1 MKRKITVGLI
11 IITVLFILGGI
22 YLVVK
27 IEKATSTLDN
37 LITLHQVE
45 ILREKLLIHVKRV
58 QFDLNLKNTRY
69 ARNVNDVIENVI
81 NMERVADSCMDCH
94 HTDNMQRKLR
104 DMQSDM
110 REYKKAVSRVFTIRA
125 NASRIKIEED
135 RAFKK
140 GEQILAKVNGMI
152 SMASSKLETR
162 TQTSLRE
169 ISRTKYILFFLVSL
183 GPLSSAV
190 LAYVFVKGFT
200 GPVNSLLT
208 ATKKIKDGDLD
219 FRIEGLKDEFGTV
232 ASSFNEMAHSLNLS
246 MRKIE
251 ESEKRYRILFE
262 SAGDAIFILVAEG
275 EHAGRIISANRAAA
289 EMHGYTVKEILE
301 LNIINDL
308 DVPDD
313 ARKAPDTIK
322 RILDGEW
329 IKDELFHRRK
339 DGSVFPVEVSAGL
352 LEFMD
357 HKYILA
363 IDRDI
368 SESKSIEESLK
379 RAEQMKL
386 VGEWAAGLAHEI
398 KNSLAGIKISVEVLT
413 RVPDFPPNEMT
424 PMYKVLDEI
433 KRIEQLLKSLLNFA
447 KPPKLQFLLTNVEEI
462 LENAIGYS
470 IIQSSENSEKKINI
484 VKEYGENL
492 PRVMVDR
499 LQLRQVFMNI
509 LINAAEAM
517 QGRGTITVHTE
528 YNKEKEIFA
537 VDIADTGEG
546 INEQKLHNMF
556 RPFFTTKSKGTGL
569 GLAISRRIIEEHGG
583 YIRTDNREGGGAV
596 FHIGLP
602 VSKKKEQ
609 TA

>member
-1 MKRKITVGLI
+1 MKKKITAGLI
-11 IITVLFILGGI
+11 VVTLLFILGGI
-22 YLVVK
+22 YLIVK

-45 ILREKLLIHVKRV
+45 ILREQLLIHVKRV
-58 QFDLNLKNTRY
+58 QLDLNMKNTRY
-69 ARNVNDVIENVI
+69 ARNVNKVIENVM

-94 HTDNMQRKLR
+94 HTDNMQRRLI
-104 DMQSDM
+104 DMQSNM

-125 NASRIKIEED
+125 NARRMQLEED
-135 RAFKK
+135 RAFKE
-140 GEQILAKVNGMI
+140 GEHIVTMVNEMI
-152 SMASSKLETR
+152 SMASSKLEIR

-169 ISRTKYILFFLVSL
+169 ISRTKYILFVLVSL
-183 GPLSSAV
+183 GPLSSGV
-190 LAYVFVKGFT
+190 LAYIFIKGFT
-200 GPVNSLLT
+200 GPVNSLLK

-251 ESEKRYRILFE
+251 ESEKRYRLLFE

-289 EMHGYTVKEILE
+289 EMHGYTVEEILE

-308 DVPDD
+308 DIPDD
-313 ARKAPDTIK
+313 ARKAPDIIK

-363 IDRDI
+363 IDRDVT
-368 SESKSIEESLK
+368 ESKSIEESLK

-413 RVPDFPPNEMT
+413 RVPNFPQNEMT
-424 PMYKVLDEI
+424 SMYKVLDEI
-433 KRIEQLLKSLLNFA
+433 KRIEKLLKSLLKFA
-447 KPPKLQFLLTNVEEI
+447 KPPKLQLLLTNVKEI

-470 IIQSSENSEKKINI
+470 IMQSSENVENKINI
-484 VKEYGENL
+484 VKEYGDSL

-517 QGRGTITVHTE
+517 HNSGTITVHTE
-528 YNKEKEIFA
+528 YNKEKEILV

-546 INEQKLHNMF
+546 INESKLHNMF

-583 YIRTDNREGGGAV
+583 HIRAENREGGGAV

-602 VSKKKEQ
+602 VRKQKEQ